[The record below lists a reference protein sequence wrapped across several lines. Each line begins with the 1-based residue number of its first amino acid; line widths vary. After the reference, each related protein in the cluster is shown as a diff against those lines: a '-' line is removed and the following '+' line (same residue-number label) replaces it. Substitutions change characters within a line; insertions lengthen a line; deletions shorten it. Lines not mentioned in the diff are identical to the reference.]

1 MTIRRL
7 VRNAL
12 RMRPDR
18 LVVGEVRG
26 PEALDLLVA
35 MGTGHAGSLC
45 TIHAGSAA
53 EALRRLETLALMADV
68 GLPLAAIREQVA
80 EAIDLVVRQE
90 RGADGV
96 RRVVEVAEVVRVAG
110 GPAVRELFAHPRR
123 PPVLARAARRLAR
136 GRGRGRGRSPRQP
149 PPRRR
154 SPRSRLGG
162 PAVSAGTDAAAGGP
176 RRAGRRRRGRLAAD
190 AASSP
195 PRTRATSAAAD
206 ATAFLPPQGGA
217 VSAAAWLAA
226 GAAGAGVVGAWEA
239 LAAVER
245 TRLAAAAG
253 RVLEPLARAGREG
266 REPTAPERRRLGAVA
281 AACLLAAGWLLG
293 GPCARRARGALPD
306 PPRSSL
312 VVRARAAALARGA
325 AAGRARV
332 RADDGRRARRRPL
345 DPHGGRRRG
354 GAPPRARPRMSSA
367 PRRGRSSSA
376 RRPMPRC
383 SRVRARARSHAWDT
397 LVAAVLLQRDA
408 GGDLAGAAPRA
419 GRIGGGRR
427 ARRAR
432 RPRRDGPGPLH
443 GLARARD
450 AARGRGRR
458 RARRARLRG
467 VADRE
472 PAVGVARRAALLLA
486 LAALAAIARLGVAR

>member
-1 MTIRRL
+1 MEGRGEVTIRRL

-26 PEALDLLVA
+26 PEALDLLLA

-110 GPAVRELFAHPRR
+110 GPAVRELFAYRNGRPSWRAPLGDSRVAAAAATPPPSPAGRR
-123 PPVLARAARRLAR
+123 RAD
-136 GRGRGRGRSPRQP
+136 G
-149 PPRRR
+149 PRRR
-154 SPRSRLGG
+154 SAAPPPIRPP
-162 PAVSAGTDAAAGGP
+162 PARRRRPTRPAAAG
-176 RRAGRRRRGRLAAD
+176 D
-190 AASSP
+190 AALIP
-195 PRTRATSAAAD
+195 PA
-206 ATAFLPPQGGA
+206 PGGA

-266 REPTAPERRRLGAVA
+266 REPTAPERRRLGARRRGVPA
-281 AACLLAAGWLLG
+281 RRGLA
-293 GPCARRARGALPD
+293 ARRAVARCARGARRAGGGRHRASAPVAGAGGRSCGR
-306 PPRSSL
+306 PRPRARGRWPTRS
-312 VVRARAAALARGA
+312 ARAARSAPRSPTRRLAAEGA
-325 AAGRARV
+325 AAHELGAAARA
-332 RADDGRRARRRPL
+332 L
-345 DPHGGRRRG
+345 DL
-354 GAPPRARPRMSSA
+354 GAPTDAA
-367 PRRGRSSSA
+367 LLA
-376 RRPMPRC
+376 L
-383 SRVRARARSHAWDT
+383 RARARSHAWDT

-408 GGDLAGAAPRA
+408 GGDLAALLRELAASAEAAVRA
-419 GRIGGGRR
+419 E
-427 ARRAR
+427 
-432 RPRRDGPGPLH
+432 RD
-443 GLARARD
+443 ARA
-450 AARGRGRR
+450 ATAQARFTAWLVLAMPLAGAVDR

-467 VADRE
+467 
-472 PAVGVARRAALLLA
+472 RR
-486 LAALAAIARLGVAR
+486 